1 MLGVQAVMVE
11 QELCLS
17 TMDSKLL
24 TIFREVNKLPILST
38 SLSFLDASQIIRA
51 SELNQ
56 NIRGF
61 GISFSRGLDIDGN
74 AYNDFAVGASNS
86 NNTVVFR

>member
-1 MLGVQAVMVE
+1 M
-11 QELCLS
+11 LS
-17 TMDSKLL
+17 T
-24 TIFREVNKLPILST
+24 R
-38 SLSFLDASQIIRA
+38 LSFLDASQIIRA